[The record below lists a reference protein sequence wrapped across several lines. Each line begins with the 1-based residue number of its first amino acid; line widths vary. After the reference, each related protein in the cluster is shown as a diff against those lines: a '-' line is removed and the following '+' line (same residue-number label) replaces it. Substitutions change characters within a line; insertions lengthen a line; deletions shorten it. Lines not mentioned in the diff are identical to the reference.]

1 MTIAFY
7 DAAEVE
13 ALLDYPGCI
22 AAVRSAMIALSSG
35 ERPQPL
41 RQIFPVGEGE
51 MWGIMPGDLSALS
64 TFGAK
69 LVSVFRDPQR
79 PGRTRHQG
87 VVVAFDGATGAV
99 SCIADAEPVTK
110 IRTACA
116 TAVAT
121 DALAR
126 TDAEVLAIFGSGV
139 QAEAHLRALPLV
151 RKFREILL
159 WGRTPEKA
167 RKLAEQMTGTIGQ
180 AVTPVAGAE
189 EAARRADVICT
200 VTSSREPV
208 ILGDWVKPGTHLNLV
223 GSSML
228 GPVEVDT
235 ALVAKAR
242 YIADYRLGA
251 IGQGAELAVARDA
264 GAVDDSHVVAEIGEV
279 LAGRIA
285 GRENDEQ
292 VTIYKS
298 LGHVAQDLAAADYLQ
313 WRASGSRKASY
324 STAGT

>member
-7 DAAEVE
+7 DAGEVE
-13 ALLDYPGCI
+13 ELLDYPGCI
-22 AAVRSAMIALSSG
+22 DAMRSAMIALSSG

-41 RQIFPVGEGE
+41 RTIWPVGDGE
-51 MWGIMPGDLSALS
+51 MWGIMPGDLAALS
-64 TFGAK
+64 AFGAK
-69 LVSVFRDPQR
+69 LVSVFRDPER

-87 VVVAFDGATGAV
+87 VVVVFDGKTGAV
-99 SCIADAEPVTK
+99 SCIADAEPITK

-126 TDAEVLAIFGSGV
+126 KDAEVLAVFGSGV

-151 RKFREILL
+151 RDFREILL
-159 WGRTPEKA
+159 WGRSAEKT
-167 RKLAEQMTGTIGQ
+167 RVLAEEMSEAIGQ
-180 AVTPVAGAE
+180 AIVPLADAE
-189 EAARRADVICT
+189 EVTRRADVICT

-208 ILGDWVKPGTHLNLV
+208 ILGDWVRPGTHLNLV
-223 GSSML
+223 GSSLL
-228 GPVEVDT
+228 GPVEVDA

-242 YIADYRLGA
+242 YVADYRPGVIA
-251 IGQGAELAVARDA
+251 QGAELAAARDA
-264 GAVDDSHVVAEIGEV
+264 GLVDDSHVAAEIGEV

-285 GRENDEQ
+285 GRQNDEQ
-292 VTIYKS
+292 ITIYKS

-313 WRASGSRKASY
+313 RRAAAR
-324 STAGT
+324 T